1 MEKKSNFLFLHLLPS
16 LSPYSTFY
24 GNSFLGATFL
34 HTMMLM
40 MIALPFVSL
49 FLNLWLSPL
58 QKMKETKNI
67 SVMTDD
73 YELSRE
79 NQELGKL
86 FMMSCIKA
94 GEFMVLLFQNLKA
107 DFIIFKSNYP
117 DPDFLFTY
125 VHLFVF

>member
-49 FLNLWLSPL
+49 FLNLWLSPPSKNERD
-58 QKMKETKNI
+58 QKYFYDIFWCKLC
-67 SVMTDD
+67 
-73 YELSRE
+73 LSLGE
-79 NQELGKL
+79 NNVE
-86 FMMSCIKA
+86 
-94 GEFMVLLFQNLKA
+94 
-107 DFIIFKSNYP
+107 NY
-117 DPDFLFTY
+117 
-125 VHLFVF
+125 